1 VIKAAAIAPIVGG
14 WIVSNPKLTWRWTEW
29 ITLIISAFALLVAL
43 LFLPE
48 TYLPILLDWKAK
60 HLRQLTGDKRY
71 VSEHAMTASFFKRM
85 KQVLPLPVKFF
96 ATEPVI
102 AVLGGYLIL
111 LYSLLFSFL
120 SGFDYIFK
128 DTYKLSDG
136 LTGSCFASIAIG
148 STFFTLSAPGL
159 YSAARR
165 KTEYV
170 HRRSVTPEFRLW
182 PAILAAP
189 LLPIA
194 LFWLGWTNYVSISI
208 WSGLGACFIFGI
220 VLTAMYVS
228 SYEYILDSYGEHAPV
243 ALASITTARYLVAGG
258 MVMAA
263 RPMYE
268 GIGVHWTMTLLACI
282 AAILA
287 PAPFI
292 FWKYGHKLR
301 TRSKYAKGDDD

>member
-1 VIKAAAIAPIVGG
+1 MK
-14 WIVSNPKLTWRWTEW
+14 
-29 ITLIISAFALLVAL
+29 
-43 LFLPE
+43 
-48 TYLPILLDWKAK
+48 
-60 HLRQLTGDKRY
+60 
-71 VSEHAMTASFFKRM
+71 ASFFKRM
-85 KQVLPLPVKFF
+85 KQVLPLPLKFF

-128 DTYKLSDG
+128 DTYKLSSG
-136 LTGSCFASIAIG
+136 LTGSCFGSIALG
-148 STFFTLSAPGL
+148 ATVFTLSAPGL
-159 YSAARR
+159 YSCARR

-170 HRRSVTPEFRLW
+170 RGRSLKPEFRLW
-182 PAILAAP
+182 PAIIAAP
-189 LLPIA
+189 LLPIS
-194 LFWLGWTNYVSISI
+194 LFWLGWTNYPSISI
-208 WSGLGACFIFGI
+208 WSGLGACFIFGV
-220 VLTAMYVS
+220 VLIAMYIS

-243 ALASITTARYLVAGG
+243 ALASITMARYLIAGG

-282 AAILA
+282 ATVLA

-301 TRSKYAKGDDD
+301 VRSKYAKGDDG